1 MIDYLLMILMGYLM
15 GSMPTGLVIGWI
27 FRRIDVSTYGSG
39 KTGMTNVLRTA
50 GLPAAALVLFLDMGK
65 AIMAVVIARIVT
77 DSPGVEA
84 ASGIFILIGH
94 IWSVFIKFG
103 GGRGTAPGWG
113 ALIILSPVA
122 GLVATVSGLFLVWTT
137 RYVSVGSMV
146 GCSLGCITLIILAIL
161 GDVPLEYIFYGV
173 VGGSLVVSKHIDNIK
188 RLRKGTERKLGR
200 PADPI

>member
-27 FRRIDVSTYGSG
+27 FRRIDVRTYGSG

-113 ALIILSPVA
+113 ALIILSPIA

-146 GCSLGCITLIILAIL
+146 GCSLGCVTLIILAIL

-173 VGGSLVVSKHIDNIK
+173 VGGSLVISKHIDNIK

>member
-27 FRRIDVSTYGSG
+27 FRRIDVRTYGSG

-50 GLPAAALVLFLDMGK
+50 GLPAAALVIFLDMGK

-113 ALIILSPVA
+113 ALIILSPIA
-122 GLVATVSGLFLVWTT
+122 DLVATVSGLFLVWTT

-146 GCSLGCITLIILAIL
+146 GCSLGCVTLIILAIL
-161 GDVPLEYIFYGV
+161 GDVHLEYIFYGV
-173 VGGSLVVSKHIDNIK
+173 VGGSLVISKHIDNIK
-188 RLRKGTERKLGR
+188 MLRKGTERKLGR

>member
-15 GSMPTGLVIGWI
+15 GSIPTGFIIGWI
-27 FRRIDVSTYGSG
+27 FRRIDVRTYGSG

-65 AIMAVVIARIVT
+65 AILAVVIARIVT
-77 DSPGVEA
+77 DSPGVDA
-84 ASGIFILIGH
+84 AAGIFILIGH

-113 ALIILSPVA
+113 ALIILSPIA

-137 RYVSVGSMV
+137 RYVSVGSMT
-146 GCSLGCITLIILAIL
+146 ST
-161 GDVPLEYIFYGV
+161 
-173 VGGSLVVSKHIDNIK
+173 
-188 RLRKGTERKLGR
+188 R
-200 PADPI
+200 

>member
-27 FRRIDVSTYGSG
+27 FRRIDVRTYGSG

-77 DSPGVEA
+77 DSPRLEA

-113 ALIILSPVA
+113 ALIILSPIA

-146 GCSLGCITLIILAIL
+146 GCSLGCVTLIILAIL
-161 GDVPLEYIFYGV
+161 GDVHLEYIFYGV
-173 VGGSLVVSKHIDNIK
+173 VGGSLVISKHIDNIK
-188 RLRKGTERKLGR
+188 MLRKGTERKLGR

>member
-27 FRRIDVSTYGSG
+27 FRRIDVRTYGSG